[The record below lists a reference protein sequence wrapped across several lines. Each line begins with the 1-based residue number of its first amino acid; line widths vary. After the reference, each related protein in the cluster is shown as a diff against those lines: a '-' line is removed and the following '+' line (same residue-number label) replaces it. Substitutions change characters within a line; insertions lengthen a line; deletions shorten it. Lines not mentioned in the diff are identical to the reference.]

1 MYTSIDTK
9 AIIIKDR
16 QQNYLLLINDGENI
30 KLGEL
35 TIVPN

>member
-9 AIIIKDR
+9 AKIVKDR
-16 QQNYLLLINDGENI
+16 KQNYLLLINDGENI

-35 TIVPN
+35 TILPN